1 MTPSD
6 IKYLAVHCSA
16 SKPDVYVDASVIN
29 RWHVDRGFA
38 KIGYH
43 YVIKR
48 DGTVEKGRA
57 DTEIGAHVQGYN
69 RMSLGI
75 CLAGGLDAN
84 GNPLA
89 NYTNEQYAA
98 LEILLKKL
106 LVTHPHAVVQGHRDF
121 PNVAKACP
129 CFDVKP
135 WWSAITKGVQSL
147 SKDDIEHLNK
157 IISK

>member
-1 MTPSD
+1 MTPTD
-6 IKYLAVHCSA
+6 IKFLVVHCSA
-16 SKPDVYVDASVIN
+16 SKPDVYVDAAVID
-29 RWHVDRGFA
+29 RWHRNRGFA

-48 DGTVEKGRA
+48 DGVVQKGRA
-57 DTEIGAHVQGYN
+57 DTEAGAHVQGYN

-89 NYTNEQYAA
+89 NYSDEQYVA
-98 LEILLKKL
+98 LNTLLKDLKAK
-106 LVTHPHAVVQGHRDF
+106 HPQAVVQGHRDF

-135 WWSAITKGVQSL
+135 WWAAL
-147 SKDDIEHLNK
+147 AKDDSKNINK
-157 IISK
+157 TTNK